1 MLLIVVSIPRRMLL
15 KITRTPRTEIYKSVI
30 TNRCDQT
37 FVYFL
42 LGKHANYRSLDPLSC
57 VTKDIMEPSYV
68 IIQKNNYEGIL

>member
-15 KITRTPRTEIYKSVI
+15 KITRTPRTEVYKNVI

-42 LGKHANYRSLDPLSC
+42 LGIHANYGHATINTRLICLFQ
-57 VTKDIMEPSYV
+57 V
-68 IIQKNNYEGIL
+68 